1 MDGAA
6 PVAGAPPAVPPA
18 VLCAAEEAL
27 AATESVGDRLA
38 EMLAAAAEDPD
49 AVAELPPLHRAR
61 AFLAVAHAAT
71 SLFSGTGS
79 RLLLPPY
86 SSRWD
91 ALMLVSLPLLLER
104 RVTYREEGEVK
115 PVAGEVKSIERMG
128 QGYLTYSLLC
138 ALGLQ
143 IGTPLRPSTTVNTQ
157 AAARF
162 IGRSLSHLT
171 DDQRRG
177 MQAIS
182 KGEGAGWSGRKRK
195 SQPLPERKSVRAAAE
210 EFLAKASQELIGHN
224 GSGVKGPVRLVL
236 DEDED

>member
-1 MDGAA
+1 MDSAA

-27 AATESVGDRLA
+27 AATESVGDHLA

-49 AVAELPPLHRAR
+49 AVAELPPLQRAR

-71 SLFSGTGS
+71 SLFSV
-79 RLLLPPY
+79 RLRCSGINPDEHPIKKEFERLSLWQEKLN
-86 SSRWD
+86 RLNEWD
-91 ALMLVSLPLLLER
+91 KA
-104 RVTYREEGEVK
+104 
-115 PVAGEVKSIERMG
+115 
-128 QGYLTYSLLC
+128 
-138 ALGLQ
+138 
-143 IGTPLRPSTTVNTQ
+143 PLRPSTTVNTQ

-171 DDQRRG
+171 DDQKRG

-210 EFLAKASQELIGHN
+210 EFLAKASQELIGYN
-224 GSGVKGPVRLVL
+224 GSGVKGPVRTVF